1 MYKFYFDEIQHNL
14 TQRKQTL
21 HLAMTYFT
29 QTIMRCPWLQKS
41 EIGIIASSALL
52 LASKFDEIDYS
63 LPSIKKIKKE
73 MDKSK
78 YFWDYDTDFAQ
89 WNFISWE
96 KEIWKRL
103 DWNFN
108 QSTSFHFIENLIL
121 QGILKPNDK
130 IGLIPINDQM
140 QNILMPSP
148 SASNIKTFSSNQIND
163 KRINS
168 AYKQEASRKAT
179 LCKRYLK
186 NLRLLNQSQSF
197 VNFKS
202 FISESISHI
211 DKILDIKRS
220 QSNK

>member
-108 QSTSFHFIENLIL
+108 QSTSFHFFENLIL